1 MFTARLL
8 CSLAIVG
15 LATACKT
22 PEPLAPLP
30 APAPV
35 SQPARSAEPIHLTL
49 VATNDLHGWV
59 QPQSSKLPDG
69 TVVEEGGVAALA
81 GYLAILR
88 ARNPGG
94 VLLLDGGDMFQGTL
108 ASNLTEGEVVI
119 AAMNHL
125 GYTAAALGNHE
136 FDYGPVG
143 PESVALDET
152 KDAFGALKAR
162 LAQARFPLL
171 AVNVY
176 DARTGTRPSWLGNDG
191 TTLVEVQGVKVG
203 IVGFITPSTP
213 FTTNPVNVSTLRFGN
228 LVPEAPDAVARLRAQ
243 GAEVIVAV
251 AHAGGKC
258 GDNSELNDLSSCD
271 TRDGEIFELLQGVP
285 PGLFDA
291 VIGGHTHQELAKIV
305 NGTPLVE
312 TRGLGRAFATIDL
325 FVDPKTRK
333 VIQDR
338 TKVGRNVSVCARVDA
353 ATQSCDARVLRNQ
366 KTVEWRQATFMD
378 EPVKVD
384 EALQQML
391 KPALARVEQEQQ
403 RKLGVSVPRT
413 LTRNYESESPLGDF
427 LADSLRRMER
437 ADVALLNPGG
447 LRADLPAGEL
457 AYGDVYEVLPFD
469 NTVATLTLTGEEL
482 KRLLYVAYGGR
493 KGVFQVSGLKL
504 KLNRCPGQGR
514 LRDFT
519 LENGKPIHPE
529 KRYRV
534 VLPDFLARGG
544 DGLGP
549 VTGSLPPSRVDLGMS
564 RPHNFRDALVD
575 FWQSQGTPLVAPP
588 PGRIAFVDGGTPCSA
603 GDLIGHH

>member
-1 MFTARLL
+1 MSTSRLL
-8 CSLAIVG
+8 CSLASVC
-15 LATACKT
+15 LVLACKT
-22 PEPLAPLP
+22 TEPTAPIVPVRAPEQA
-30 APAPV
+30 
-35 SQPARSAEPIHLTL
+35 ARPAEPIHLTL

-59 QPQSSKLPDG
+59 QPQTSTLADG
-69 TVVEEGGVAALA
+69 STVEEGGVAVLA
-81 GYLAILR
+81 GYLSILR
-88 ARNPGG
+88 EKNPGR
-94 VLLLDGGDMFQGTL
+94 VLLLDGGDLFQGTL
-108 ASNLTEGEVVI
+108 TSNLTEGEVVI

-143 PESVALDET
+143 PASVAANPAMDP
-152 KDAFGALKAR
+152 FGALKAR
-162 LAQARFPLL
+162 LTQARFPLL

-176 DARTGTRPSWLGNDG
+176 DARTGARPEWLGNDG

-213 FTTNPVNVSTLRFGN
+213 FTTNPVNVSTLRFGH
-228 LVPEAPDAVARLRAQ
+228 LVPEAPSAVARLRAK

-258 GDNSELNDLSSCD
+258 GSHDDLHDLTSCD
-271 TRDGEIFELLQGVP
+271 TRDGEIFELLEGVP
-285 PGLFDA
+285 PGMFDA
-291 VIGGHTHQELAKIV
+291 VIAGHTHQELAKIV

-333 VIQDR
+333 VLKDR
-338 TKVGRNVSVCARVDA
+338 TKVSRNVSVCAKVDV
-353 ATQSCDARVLRNQ
+353 ATQSCDVRVLRNQ
-366 KTVEWRQATFMD
+366 KTVEWAPATFMGQTV
-378 EPVKVD
+378 EVD
-384 EALQQML
+384 TGLQQML
-391 KPALARVEQEQQ
+391 RPALARVEQEQQ
-403 RKLGVSVPRT
+403 RKLGVTVPRT
-413 LTRNYESESPLGDF
+413 LTRNYESESALGDF

-457 AYGDVYEVLPFD
+457 AYGHVYEVLPFD
-469 NTVATLTLTGEEL
+469 NTVATLTVTGDEL

-519 LENGKPIHPE
+519 LENGKPIRPD

-549 VTGSLPPSRVDLGMS
+549 VTGSIPPARVDLGMT
-564 RPHNFRDALVD
+564 RPHNFRDSLVE
-575 FWQSQGTPLVAPP
+575 FWQSEGAPLVAPE
-588 PGRIAFVDGGTPCSA
+588 PGRIAFVDGGAGCSA
-603 GDLIGHH
+603 GELLGHH